1 MNRPAPNSR
10 LRQLGLGLALITA
23 FLSVSLGVLVLSWK
37 RDITRELQAIEASG
51 APRTPSSVAT
61 PSGGGPPWWAGDEI
75 GDPVGDLGI
84 LDPVALAALLQRP
97 DRDLA
102 PFSRA
107 LLEDLAA
114 LYQRE
119 AEAGRSVDDLWVEA
133 SDSRGFISV
142 GDGWARPSERH
153 LLIAQVEHAAAGQLL
168 ERVEHACAGFAFDGR
183 AWLDDWLA
191 SDAPVPVPLSV
202 KGPLGA
208 QRAIGRSAKLAA
220 LGGDLDGDLD
230 EALAAL
236 RLGFCA
242 ARAYE
247 RAPGLLHG
255 LTWMLQVDLATSA
268 LLAVAALMPEAD
280 LTEFEGE
287 VAALDPQGRLS
298 RAMAEE
304 RALGLRVFEVG
315 LQPSGADWWSSPLT
329 SLGLWLFESN
339 DERVFLKTYREALD
353 ASRAPSFSGR
363 SALLETM
370 QGLEAESLALR
381 SQLMFPAVVSAFD
394 SAAGV
399 HATAT
404 LAAAVLLGR
413 REGADAARAWLD
425 DRRDPFSGEPYR
437 TEVGATGEVRAWSV
451 GPDAHSGPV
460 EGQSVG
466 EADDL
471 VVLIPG
477 R

>member
-1 MNRPAPNSR
+1 MNRPAPNPTLRR
-10 LRQLGLGLALITA
+10 LGFSLALVA
-23 FLSVSLGVLVLSWK
+23 ALLSVSLGVLVLSWK
-37 RDITRELQAIEASG
+37 RDITRELEAIEASG
-51 APRTPSSVAT
+51 APQAPSSVAT

-75 GDPVGDLGI
+75 DDPVADLGI

-97 DRDLA
+97 DPDLA
-102 PFSRA
+102 PFSRP

-114 LYQRE
+114 LYERE
-119 AEAGRSVDDLWVEA
+119 AEAGWSVDDLWLEA
-133 SDSRGFISV
+133 LEARGLLSMRN
-142 GDGWARPSERH
+142 GWARPSEER

-168 ERVEHACAGFAFDGR
+168 ERVERACSGFPFDGR

-191 SDAPVPVPLSV
+191 SDAPFPVPLPV
-202 KGPLGA
+202 MGPLGA
-208 QRAIGRSAKLAA
+208 QRAVGRSATLAA
-220 LGGDLDGDLD
+220 LDGDLD

-247 RAPGLLHG
+247 QAPGLLHG
-255 LTWMLQVDLATSA
+255 LTWMLQVDLATNA

-287 VAALDPQGRLS
+287 LAALDPQGRLS
-298 RAMAEE
+298 RALAEE
-304 RALGLRVFEVG
+304 RALGLRVFEAGYRPGG
-315 LQPSGADWWSSPLT
+315 LDWWTSPFR

-353 ASRAPSFSGR
+353 ASRASSFSGR

-370 QGLEAESLALR
+370 QGLEVESLALR
-381 SQLMFPAVVSAFD
+381 AQLMFPAVGSAFD

-399 HATAT
+399 HATST

-413 REGADAARAWLD
+413 REGAEAARAWLD

-437 TEVGATGEVRAWSV
+437 TEVGAKGEVRAWSV
-451 GPDAHSGPV
+451 GPDARSGPV
-460 EGQSVG
+460 EGRSVD

>member
-1 MNRPAPNSR
+1 
-10 LRQLGLGLALITA
+10 
-23 FLSVSLGVLVLSWK
+23 
-37 RDITRELQAIEASG
+37 
-51 APRTPSSVAT
+51 
-61 PSGGGPPWWAGDEI
+61 
-75 GDPVGDLGI
+75 
-84 LDPVALAALLQRP
+84 
-97 DRDLA
+97 
-102 PFSRA
+102 
-107 LLEDLAA
+107 
-114 LYQRE
+114 
-119 AEAGRSVDDLWVEA
+119 
-133 SDSRGFISV
+133 
-142 GDGWARPSERH
+142 
-153 LLIAQVEHAAAGQLL
+153 
-168 ERVEHACAGFAFDGR
+168 
-183 AWLDDWLA
+183 
-191 SDAPVPVPLSV
+191 
-202 KGPLGA
+202 
-208 QRAIGRSAKLAA
+208 
-220 LGGDLDGDLD
+220 
-230 EALAAL
+230 
-236 RLGFCA
+236 
-242 ARAYE
+242 
-247 RAPGLLHG
+247 
-255 LTWMLQVDLATSA
+255 MLQVDLATSA

-280 LTEFEGE
+280 LSEFEGE
-287 VAALDPQGRLS
+287 VAALDPQGRLN

-460 EGQSVG
+460 EGQSVD